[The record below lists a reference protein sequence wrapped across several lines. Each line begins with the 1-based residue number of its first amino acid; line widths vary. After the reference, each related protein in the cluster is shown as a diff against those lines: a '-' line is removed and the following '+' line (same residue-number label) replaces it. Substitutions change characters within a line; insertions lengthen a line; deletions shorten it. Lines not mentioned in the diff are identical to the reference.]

1 MSKSR
6 QIAEK
11 RGRMADKLV
20 ALRLRLNGWKPLKL
34 RYRCPYGEID
44 LIMQKPGKLLF
55 VEVKYTSQ
63 ASDDELEKVLPQA
76 RQQRRIY
83 DTAQHFLSTY
93 PELSQVEM
101 QLFIALVR
109 PYGRIK
115 FIDGHFF
122 DMI

>member
-1 MSKSR
+1 MRKSR

-11 RGRMADKLV
+11 RGRMAEKIV
-20 ALRLRLNGWKPLKL
+20 ALRLRLNGWKTLKS

-44 LIMQKPGKLLF
+44 LIMQKPSKLLF

-63 ASDDELEKVLPQA
+63 ASNDELEKVVPQA

-83 DTAQHFLSTY
+83 DTAQHFLSKY

-101 QLFIALVR
+101 QLVIALVR
-109 PYGRIK
+109 PYGRIQ
-115 FIDGHFF
+115 FIGGHFF
-122 DMI
+122 DMM